1 MWVSCSFLHSKYSKL
16 YIPTIY
22 KNSLES
28 SLPLLVGRFD
38 SFNLRLKKWK
48 LSVIIY
54 PFFIHTTVLMN
65 TAPKNCTFLIFLA
78 YYDYTKSI
86 VAQKKSFPWWW
97 WWCFLVLLTP
107 RFVILTLMNN
117 LSIFLPFQRKSS
129 GYKRSYSGSRVS
141 GKIPTPKKI
150 ICSIEQKFFRLGL
163 WHTKQR

>member
-1 MWVSCSFLHSKYSKL
+1 MWVSCSFLYSKYSKL

-22 KNSLES
+22 KYSLES
-28 SLPLLVGRFD
+28 SHSLLGGFD
-38 SFNLRLKKWK
+38 YFNLRLKKWK

-54 PFFIHTTVLMN
+54 PFFSYIPRYTYEYGSQKLH
-65 TAPKNCTFLIFLA
+65 FFDIFSLLWL
-78 YYDYTKSI
+78 YKKHSSSK
-86 VAQKKSFPWWW
+86 KKSFPWWW
-97 WWCFLVLLTP
+97 WCFLVLTP